1 MKHRNAKGC
10 AKLGKRLR
18 AHRKSREETLQ
29 DVADAVK
36 ASKSHIWELETGR
49 NTNPTIGLMMAL
61 AKHFRASIDS
71 LVRP

>member
-10 AKLGKRLR
+10 ARLGKRLR
-18 AHRKSREETLQ
+18 AHRKSREESLQ

-36 ASKSHIWELETGR
+36 SSKSHIWNLESGR
-49 NTNPTIGLMMAL
+49 EPNPTIGLLMAI
-61 AKHFRASIDS
+61 AKHFNTSVDA